1 MVSGGPAMMRTVLVV
16 VALTALA
23 GCAEYEAQQRQQAQA
38 QSAAI
43 AANEDAQCRSYGAQ
57 PGSPAYIQCRMNFS
71 NQRAQVDANDRAIA
85 MQYVLNNRH

>member
-1 MVSGGPAMMRTVLVV
+1 MMRIVLVV

-23 GCAEYEAQQRQQAQA
+23 GCADQAQQRQQAQA
-38 QSAAI
+38 QAAAI
-43 AANEDAQCRSYGAQ
+43 AANEDTQCRSYGAQ

-85 MQYVLNNRH
+85 MQYLLNNRR